1 MNHEFD
7 LVKLIRTVRNIKI
20 FIKKEL
26 MNDKEKRFIQ
36 NTEYNLIDIDD
47 ENDNN
52 IPSSDSDHEEKKQ
65 EEGI

>member
-20 FIKKEL
+20 FINKEL

>member
-1 MNHEFD
+1 MKHEFD

>member
-7 LVKLIRTVRNIKI
+7 LVKLIRNVRNIKI